1 VNATPVPPITK
12 GTKRKGRSTLVRG
25 KKCKIHLD
33 SFPIKQDE
41 NDPQPPSLELI
52 EASSSP
58 NLLHSDDDDAPPPFL
73 ELDKVA
79 SSPNLS
85 VHSDGDA
92 APQLLL
98 SELIESSSPPTSLH
112 SDDDDA
118 PPPSLAKLNEA
129 SPTPTSFH
137 SDGVDVPSLAID
149 LDHSSLSS
157 TTCSQDNRVA
167 EDDVSQRVQMENDSG
182 ACCVECISDSPFVE
196 PLPEWIEFLDAS
208 RNRPHRDKQI
218 LCKLV
223 MLDAVPV
230 VIESVS
236 IDFESQTFTRYFM
249 SNMYVGG
256 TNPSTFSNKLQL
268 LQLYS
273 EFDNQRH
280 CPGLPD
286 LKYRQVGAMTT
297 EIFSDGTWRSKK

>member
-1 VNATPVPPITK
+1 MNATPVPPITK

-58 NLLHSDDDDAPPPFL
+58 NL
-73 ELDKVA
+73 
-79 SSPNLS
+79 
-85 VHSDGDA
+85 
-92 APQLLL
+92 
-98 SELIESSSPPTSLH
+98 LH

-230 VIESVS
+230 VIKSVS